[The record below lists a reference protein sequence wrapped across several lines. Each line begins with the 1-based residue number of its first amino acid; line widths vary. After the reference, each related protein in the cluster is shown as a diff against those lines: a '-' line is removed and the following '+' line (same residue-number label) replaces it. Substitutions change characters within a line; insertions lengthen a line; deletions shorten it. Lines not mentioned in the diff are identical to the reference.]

1 MLNTP
6 PPRQAQALAS
16 SQEGLLGTLR
26 QILPHCPQP
35 PLTVQTNLSL
45 HRLLQTDLLY
55 KTTDLPHKMTDLLHK
70 LRLLQLLRM
79 PFL

>member
-55 KTTDLPHKMTDLLHK
+55 KTTDLPHKLL
-70 LRLLQLLRM
+70 LLKLLRM